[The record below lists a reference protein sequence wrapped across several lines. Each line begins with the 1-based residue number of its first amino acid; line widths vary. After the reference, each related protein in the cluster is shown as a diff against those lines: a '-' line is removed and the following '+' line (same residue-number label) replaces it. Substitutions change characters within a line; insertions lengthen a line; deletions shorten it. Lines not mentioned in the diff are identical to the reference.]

1 MGVSPP
7 FLPNLLE
14 FSLFCNSPFQ
24 PSGPFCSPFSC
35 DYRPPEK
42 VSAKLWPGLC
52 LYRGLPWEPTRPA
65 GRAACGAL
73 FSDSSVVQSVTRSKP
88 ATILG
93 NVARSI
99 IAVWTDFMMK
109 DTFLN
114 LRERERS
121 SSNSVTWRW
130 CCCVPQSGSASAW
143 AWAGSGYSATAP
155 HRPCDPLLTRPS

>member
-52 LYRGLPWEPTRPA
+52 LYRVLPWEPTRPT
-65 GRAACGAL
+65 GRAACRAL
-73 FSDSSVVQSVTRSKP
+73 LSDSFVMQSVTRSKP

-109 DTFLN
+109 DTFFN
-114 LRERERS
+114 LREREREKQGQQRDLALVLLCTPEWLCQCLDLGRVRVL
-121 SSNSVTWRW
+121 SNHS
-130 CCCVPQSGSASAW
+130 
-143 AWAGSGYSATAP
+143 
-155 HRPCDPLLTRPS
+155 PSPM